1 MRFTVNLDLIAEQYD
16 QLVRILAS
24 LRDRTAP
31 ADVVLQRLINAA
43 PADRL
48 DKALTALG
56 GLDKTIH
63 ILRYIHDMPL
73 RQAIHLQLNRG
84 ALAMA
89 ESRTCISVAI
99 TTQRVIRV
107 RCGATLFRS
116 GHKNRD
122 CDAVPQDAPEQ
133 GPAGRNVGHGWIRVG
148 LDGDRQ
154 DALDGTRKHLL
165 TRVAGIAEG
174 RSRTRNAIRG

>member
-16 QLVRILAS
+16 QVVRVLAS

-99 TTQRVIRV
+99 MTQRVIRV
-107 RCGATLFRS
+107 RCGATRS
-116 GHKNRD
+116 SDPDIRIAIVTPCRKMRQSK
-122 CDAVPQDAPEQ
+122 VL
-133 GPAGRNVGHGWIRVG
+133 PAGMSAMGGSVSASMVIV
-148 LDGDRQ
+148 
-154 DALDGTRKHLL
+154 
-165 TRVAGIAEG
+165 
-174 RSRTRNAIRG
+174 RTRLTGLGNIS